1 MVWLILYLCASKLL
15 TYKLT
20 KSMGENKSSQVNL
33 VFNIILTIAV
43 IVLFVMYSTKGE
55 DNTKAAEETNKTATV
70 SNENV
75 AKESNEIPVNNDTY
89 MVKMPDN
96 FTVAYVN
103 TDSLWNQYKFVQDA
117 LVTLSNTE
125 AKMKNDLERK
135 AKKLKD
141 DYENYVRQGKA
152 GLLTLQQQKDTE
164 ARLQKLQQEGV
175 MLEQQLSE
183 QLMQQKQAVNNQL
196 TDTITS
202 FLNTYRI
209 EHNYTLILQYGYSSG
224 LLSATPELDITKD
237 VIKRLNAKYDFEK
250 SHQ

>member
-1 MVWLILYLCASKLL
+1 MS
-15 TYKLT
+15 
-20 KSMGENKSSQVNL
+20 ENKSSQVNL
-33 VFNIILTIAV
+33 VFNIILSIAV
-43 IVLFVMYSTKGE
+43 IALFVMYSTKGG
-55 DNTKAAEETNKTATV
+55 DDTPKVEEV
-70 SNENV
+70 SNTTSTEIEANT
-75 AKESNEIPVNNDTY
+75 AEQKNEEAVSDDNFKVN
-89 MVKMPDN
+89 MPEN

-125 AKMKNDLERK
+125 AQMKKNLENK

-141 DYENYVRQGKA
+141 DYDNYVRQGKA

-164 ARLQKLQQEGV
+164 ARLQQQQQEGV
-175 MLEQQLSE
+175 MLEQQLSD
-183 QLMQQKQAVNNQL
+183 QLMQHRQAVNNQL

-250 SHQ
+250 SH

>member
-1 MVWLILYLCASKLL
+1 MS
-15 TYKLT
+15 
-20 KSMGENKSSQVNL
+20 ENKSSQVNL
-33 VFNIILTIAV
+33 VFNIILSIAV
-43 IVLFVMYSTKGE
+43 IVLFVIYFTNGKS
-55 DNTKAAEETNKTATV
+55 NKTAN
-70 SNENV
+70 SENGRS
-75 AKESNEIPVNNDTY
+75 AEATEIAISESQDAQDDTSKFYEVN
-89 MVKMPDN
+89 MPKN

-117 LVTLSNTE
+117 LVTLSTKE
-125 AKMKNDLERK
+125 EQMTKSLETK
-135 AKKLKD
+135 AKKLQS

-164 ARLQKLQQEGV
+164 ASLQQQQQEGV

-183 QLMQQKQAVNNQL
+183 QLMANKQAVNNQL
-196 TDTITS
+196 TDTILS
-202 FLNTYRI
+202 FLNGYRV
-209 EHNYTLILQYGYSSG
+209 EHQYTLILQYGYSSG